1 MCLPQCLQIQAVS
14 LSGALCRTPVG
25 TSRSLPARGSGRVHV
40 WQEQGDLCT
49 CGDPERWRLCSVS
62 QASAMFVSGSFSI
75 SGDFLQ
81 SLEISLGYCRGWF
94 PFSRCV

>member
-1 MCLPQCLQIQAVS
+1 MPSPVS
-14 LSGALCRTPVG
+14 PNPGRKPFRCSLEDTGRYVTFSPRTRDWTCARVAGAG
-25 TSRSLPARGSGRVHV
+25 
-40 WQEQGDLCT
+40 GDLCT
-49 CGDPERWRLCSVS
+49 CGDPERRRLCSVS